1 MSSNPRIY
9 SYKLDEM
16 SNKSTVKAILGAKC
30 PQCHEGDLFSVPV
43 NSYRKLSDVNKS
55 CSECGANFHAE
66 PDFYY
71 GAMYVSYGFSVA
83 LVITTMVALNILM
96 DKPELWMYLTTVGL
110 SNIILMPLMLRYS
123 KVLYLYNVGKLK
135 YRGY

>member
-1 MSSNPRIY
+1 
-9 SYKLDEM
+9 M

-55 CSECGANFHAE
+55 CSVCGANFHAE
-66 PDFYY
+66 PDFFY
-71 GAMYVSYGFSVA
+71 GAMYISYAFSVA
-83 LVITTMVALNILM
+83 LVIATLVVLNVLMVR
-96 DKPELWMYLTTVGL
+96 PELWMYLTTVVVL
-110 SNIILMPLMLRYS
+110 NAILLPLMLRYS
-123 KVLYLYNVGKLK
+123 KVLYLYNLGKLK

>member
-1 MSSNPRIY
+1 
-9 SYKLDEM
+9 M

-66 PDFYY
+66 PDFFY

-83 LVITTMVALNILM
+83 LVITTMVALNVLM
-96 DKPELWMYLTTVGL
+96 EKPELWMYLTTVAL
-110 SNIILMPLMLRYS
+110 SNILLMPLMLRYS

>member
-1 MSSNPRIY
+1 
-9 SYKLDEM
+9 M
-16 SNKSTVKAILGAKC
+16 SNKSTVRAILGAKC

-83 LVITTMVALNILM
+83 LVITTMVVLNILM

>member
-1 MSSNPRIY
+1 MS
-9 SYKLDEM
+9 D
-16 SNKSTVKAILGAKC
+16 KSTIKAILGAKC

-43 NSYRKLSDVNKS
+43 NSFRKLSDVNKS

-66 PDFYY
+66 PDFFY
-71 GAMYVSYGFSVA
+71 GAMYVNYGFSVA
-83 LVITTMVALNILM
+83 LVIITMIVLNVFM
-96 DKPELWMYLTTVGL
+96 DRPELWMYLTTVAI
-110 SNIILMPLMLRYS
+110 SNLVLLPLMLRYS